1 MFILNQNNVLILG
14 QSTASS
20 FLFLKMVTPSPH
32 QELKYVEY
40 DHSFIKRGVH
50 YDINAGIFLKVS
62 AIPLQYSVLVSTRS
76 VLSPY
81 ALYLIPRVC

>member
-1 MFILNQNNVLILG
+1 MFILNQNDVLILG

-62 AIPLQYSVLVSTRS
+62 AIPLRWHLPQGQCYPLQYSVLV
-76 VLSPY
+76 VQ
-81 ALYLIPRVC
+81 